1 MAKKALVRK
10 TLRRHRRVPRPRL
23 MRVPLKVVEP
33 VKPATN
39 LKNKLVG
46 AILILFILAALAYN
60 FKQLFVV
67 ALVNQRPITRFA
79 FDRQLEKQGGKNF
92 LENEIDRQLI
102 LQEAAKQKVGLQ
114 NAEVD
119 DKIREIQK
127 QVESRGGKLED
138 LLSLQGQT
146 VESLKDQLKIQ
157 LLIEKI
163 LGKDISVAEE
173 EIKTY
178 YDENKASLAQDKSFD
193 ELKGSISQQL
203 RQQKLSEKVAP
214 WLKDLRAK
222 ANIQY
227 FLQF

>member
-1 MAKKALVRK
+1 MKISEKPLKLPKTAISPFKKAAIVILV
-10 TLRRHRRVPRPRL
+10 
-23 MRVPLKVVEP
+23 
-33 VKPATN
+33 
-39 LKNKLVG
+39 LV
-46 AILILFILAALAYN
+46 ILGALAYN
-60 FKQLFVV
+60 FKQLFIVV
-67 ALVNQRPITRFA
+67 LVNWKPITRLA
-79 FDRQLEKQGGKNF
+79 FDRQLEKQVGKNF

-127 QVESRGGKLED
+127 QVESRGSKLED

-178 YDENKASLAQDKSFD
+178 YDQNKASLASDKSFD
-193 ELKGSISQQL
+193 ELKSSISQQL